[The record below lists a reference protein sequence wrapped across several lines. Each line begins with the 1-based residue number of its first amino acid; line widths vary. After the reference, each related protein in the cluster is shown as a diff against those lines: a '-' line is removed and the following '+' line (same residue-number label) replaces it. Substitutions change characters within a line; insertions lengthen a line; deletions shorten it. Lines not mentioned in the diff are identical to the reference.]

1 MTQRKFLRALSRKLR
16 AVPEAEREEALRYYR
31 EYIEDAQLEPGAD
44 VTPLVGSPGEC
55 ARGILADSLIRQ
67 EQDATVKSGWRSFWL
82 VVLGI
87 FAAPIALPLAI
98 VAFALV
104 IVVFAV
110 LFALIATGAGLA
122 IGGVGTLVMTAFA
135 PSLAQGLIVAGYGLL
150 LIAAGVAL
158 VIGTAAL
165 WRLAV
170 RGMAA
175 LLRRKGANHAQ
186 EH

>member
-1 MTQRKFLRALSRKLR
+1 MTQQQFLRALSRKLR
-16 AVPEAEREEALRYYR
+16 GVPAPEREEALRYYK
-31 EYIEDAQLEPGAD
+31 EYLQEAALDPQAD
-44 VTPLVGSPGEC
+44 VTPLVGTPEEC
-55 ARGILADSLIRQ
+55 ARGILADSLIRK
-67 EQDATVKSGWRSFWL
+67 EQSANVKSGWESFWL

-87 FAAPIALPLAI
+87 FAAPLALPLAI
-98 VAFALV
+98 VALALV

-122 IGGVGTLVMTAFA
+122 IGGAGTLVMTFFA

-150 LIAAGVAL
+150 LIAAGTAL
-158 VIGTAAL
+158 VIGAAAL